1 MMNNITW
8 SDVAQRFKSWSKA
21 KLIVIILLSLVLG
34 MVLFSPIIFVLIFCF
49 DILIF
54 AFTGNKANISNTQ
67 DGVSKAKGIKFQ
79 DGKKPSLHET
89 LTVVKSGQPIA
100 GKEYA
105 FIDIE
110 TTGLY
115 PEQGDKIVE
124 IAILIT
130 DASYNEISRHETLIN
145 PNRHMSA
152 TNIHLITNDMV
163 KDAPTIEDINDE
175 IISVLNGR
183 ILVAHNAEFEQK
195 FLNNELNGKQ
205 FAESNFL
212 DTLEYSYNIRN
223 IENHK
228 LGTIAKHYKIPYVNA
243 HTAMGDVLILANVLA
258 RMIPARPFIISNSLK
273 PYRSKNVLSKSDF
286 SKWVSRDKSLSPTKV
301 YEHGVPKSI
310 FSVEKITELNE
321 IEYVERN
328 SDGSYPYWGR
338 TLSQE
343 GEIGVK
349 LITREH
355 HRDAL
360 FRIVGNEEFW
370 EGKPEIIFQTDD
382 KGREYAD
389 ILYQGELIGNV
400 SYSQLANKPWI
411 KELELNG
418 SYRIS
423 IRNGMYISTRL
434 FFKP

>member
-1 MMNNITW
+1 MNNITW

-21 KLIVIILLSLVLG
+21 KLIIIILLSLILG
-34 MVLFSPIIFVLIFCF
+34 MVLFSPIIFILIFCF

-54 AFTGNKANISNTQ
+54 AFTSNKENISNTQ

-115 PEQGDKIVE
+115 PEQGHKIVE

-152 TNIHLITNDMV
+152 TNIHLITNDMI

-195 FLNNELNGKQ
+195 FLNHELQGKK
-205 FAESNFL
+205 FTGSNFL
-212 DTLEYSYNIRN
+212 DTLKYSYSIKN
-223 IENHK
+223 IENNK
-228 LGTIAKHYKIPYVNA
+228 LGTIAKHYKIPYINA
-243 HTAMGDVLILANVLA
+243 HTAMGDVLILANVLSK
-258 RMIPARPFIISNSLK
+258 MIPARPFIISNSLK
-273 PYRSKNVLSKSDF
+273 PYRSKNVSVNPDF
-286 SKWVSRDKSLSPTKV
+286 SKWLSRDKALTSTKV
-301 YEHGVPKSI
+301 YEHGVTTAT
-310 FSVEKITELNE
+310 FSLDKIAELNE
-321 IEYVERN
+321 IESVEIN
-328 SDGSYPYWGR
+328 ADGTYPYWGR

-360 FRIVGNEEFW
+360 FKIVEDEEFW
-370 EGKPEIIFQTDD
+370 EGKPEIIFQTDE

-389 ILYQGELIGNV
+389 IMYQGMLIGNI
-400 SYSQLANKPWI
+400 SYSQLQSKMWI
-411 KELELNG
+411 KDLEPNG

-423 IRNGMYISTRL
+423 IRNGMYVSTRL